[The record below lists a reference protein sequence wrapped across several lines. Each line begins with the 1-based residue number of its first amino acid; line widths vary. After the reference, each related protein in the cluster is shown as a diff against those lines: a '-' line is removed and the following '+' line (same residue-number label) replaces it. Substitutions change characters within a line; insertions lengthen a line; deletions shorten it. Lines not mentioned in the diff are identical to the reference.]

1 MELTEIGKKPQNKY
15 NIGDKVRHT
24 NNPDIVYIVQK
35 IFADGSYRIVPLNA
49 DISQA
54 ITFATENCMSLYDE
68 TKERALVNP
77 EEIYLTRAWLLTHG
91 WEQTNRI
98 PLFQHDPEIIDADLC
113 VIVDRK
119 MYMIAKFHYMGDKAW
134 EPSAMPDSFDVVGVN
149 NNAELL
155 EYDHTRL
162 VLAAFVCH
170 LTGFEVIDRAIGG
183 VYEMTMNKTKE
194 LS

>member
-1 MELTEIGKKPQNKY
+1 MELTKIGKKPQNKY

-49 DISQA
+49 DISKA

-68 TKERALVNP
+68 TKEGVLLNP
-77 EEIYLTRAWLLTHG
+77 EEIYLTRAWLLAHG
-91 WEQTNRI
+91 WEQANRI

-119 MYMIAKFHYMGDKAW
+119 MYMVAKFHYMGDKAW

-149 NNAELL
+149 NRAELL

-183 VYEMTMNKTKE
+183 VYEMTMNKTKG
-194 LS
+194 L

>member
-1 MELTEIGKKPQNKY
+1 MAEKDKTGIGQMVSNALGFFFKK
-15 NIGDKVRHT
+15 
-24 NNPDIVYIVQK
+24 
-35 IFADGSYRIVPLNA
+35 
-49 DISQA
+49 QA
-54 ITFATENCMSLYDE
+54 EKLQEFERECIERGEKTD
-68 TKERALVNP
+68 KERFDGFHSLLEKDEAAQMT
-77 EEIYLTRAWLLTHG
+77 YLTRAWLLAHG
-91 WEQTNRI
+91 WEQANRI

-119 MYMIAKFHYMGDKAW
+119 MYMIANFHYMGDKAW
-134 EPSAMPDSFDVVGVN
+134 ESSAMPDSFDVVGVN

-183 VYEMTMNKTKE
+183 VYEMTMKMTKG
-194 LS
+194 L

>member
-1 MELTEIGKKPQNKY
+1 
-15 NIGDKVRHT
+15 
-24 NNPDIVYIVQK
+24 
-35 IFADGSYRIVPLNA
+35 
-49 DISQA
+49 
-54 ITFATENCMSLYDE
+54 MSE
-68 TKERALVNP
+68 FTP
-77 EEIYLTRAWLLTHG
+77 EETYLTRAWLLAHG
-91 WEQTNRI
+91 WEQANRI

-134 EPSAMPDSFDVVGVN
+134 EPSVMPDSFDVVGVN

-162 VLAAFVCH
+162 VLVAFVCH

-194 LS
+194 L